1 VVRTAVESFGWACL
15 LTIAASCGEPPQL
28 ALTGAAPSM
37 LVQGEETTVEVSGR
51 NFSNALSVNLDNQ
64 SSAVVNKTWQLQI
77 GALAVSPE
85 RIQLVNTD
93 TLSVVLPRGLPLG
106 THDLVVISPAGA
118 RATLSPGLTVTDG
131 PQESTPPSAGNTAVN
146 NPPTSSASRTSSS
159 SSSTSRTSSSSSAS
173 LAPVV
178 SSAASSS
185 QSSDPDASAPELSAL
200 QAALIHR
207 YSFEQPGGQVTDS
220 VGGAHGTF
228 IGAGLDG
235 TSGAAQFT
243 GVGEY
248 IDLPNALIS
257 GLGAV
262 TIEVWMI
269 WDAPNQGNDARWQRV
284 FDFGSN
290 NDAPEGQPGTQ
301 DTHLFLTPRSGGTM
315 GTLHL
320 AYRGDL
326 TGSVTLNGTK
336 ALEADVLQHVVAVVD
351 GVGGQMALYVDG
363 AWIASRT
370 LDFPLS
376 LIADHNNWLGRSQLA
391 DDPAFQGR
399 IFEFRIYDS
408 ALDAG
413 SIGASYAAGPDA
425 VFAL

>member
-1 VVRTAVESFGWACL
+1 LGTGFGVFAVKRGVVRTAVKSFGWACL
-15 LTIAASCGEPPQL
+15 LTMAASCGEPPQL

-37 LVQGEETTVEVSGR
+37 LVQGEETTVEVRGR

-77 GALAVSPE
+77 GALAVAPE
-85 RIQLVNTD
+85 RIQLLNTD
-93 TLSVVLPRGLPLG
+93 TLSVVVPRGLPLG
-106 THDLVVISPAGA
+106 AHDLVVISPAGA
-118 RATLSPGLTVTDG
+118 RATLSPGLTVIDG
-131 PQESTPPSAGNTAVN
+131 TQESATPSAANTAVN
-146 NPPTSSASRTSSS
+146 TPPTSSSTTSSSAPRPSSSLSSSS
-159 SSSTSRTSSSSSAS
+159 SSSTSRTSSSASSS
-173 LAPVV
+173 LAPVA
-178 SSAASSS
+178 SSAPSSS
-185 QSSDPDASAPELSAL
+185 PSSDPDASVPELSAL

-262 TIEVWMI
+262 TIEVWLI

-290 NDAPEGQPGTQ
+290 NDAPEGQQGTQ
-301 DTHLFLTPRSGGTM
+301 DTHLFLTPRSGGEM

-326 TGSVTLNGTK
+326 TGSVTLNG
-336 ALEADVLQHVVAVVD
+336 
-351 GVGGQMALYVDG
+351 
-363 AWIASRT
+363 
-370 LDFPLS
+370 PCS
-376 LIADHNNWLGRSQLA
+376 LTITAMSPR
-391 DDPAFQGR
+391 
-399 IFEFRIYDS
+399 S
-408 ALDAG
+408 AL
-413 SIGASYAAGPDA
+413 ASH
-425 VFAL
+425 